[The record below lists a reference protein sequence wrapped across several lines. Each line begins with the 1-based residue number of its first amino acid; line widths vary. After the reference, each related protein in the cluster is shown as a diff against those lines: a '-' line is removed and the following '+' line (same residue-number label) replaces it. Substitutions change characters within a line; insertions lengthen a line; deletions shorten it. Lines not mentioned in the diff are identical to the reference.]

1 METDIQQMEER
12 YQHLMEILNITRQEI
27 SYQESLMNSPEL
39 VKSLDSASSESDETL
54 KATWKKIFKNEKNLQ
69 KVLSSQKELE
79 EKLQKQIQAL
89 DRQKELR
96 DGDKLETRK
105 ILDDIKNVMLNS
117 NKLELSVERSQHG
130 LEQITAMQEETS
142 NNLTRLADRLDTFK
156 VNTDQVEENLK
167 NMMLSHQEAQLANE
181 REWSTKFKQDTKL
194 KIEDEVQSLM
204 EIVSQLSSQF
214 DDQVNE
220 CSAKLEQKLQSISED
235 KSKLQV
241 DVQELDRKL
250 DGLDKSIQRL
260 LENQE
265 ASETVVDLESR
276 VKDLNLKLNQ
286 FVQNVLAVKTL
297 PQIVDNLKKRLK
309 SIENSFKEANL

>member
-181 REWSTKFKQDTKL
+181 REWSKKFKQDTKL

>member
-1 METDIQQMEER
+1 MESDIQQMEER
-12 YQHLMEILNITRQEI
+12 YQHLMEILNNTRQEI

-117 NKLELSVERSQHG
+117 NKLELSVERSQQG
-130 LEQITAMQEETS
+130 LEQITAMQEETA

-250 DGLDKSIQRL
+250 EGLDKSIQRL
-260 LENQE
+260 SENQE

>member
-1 METDIQQMEER
+1 MESDIQQMEER
-12 YQHLMEILNITRQEI
+12 YQHLMEILNNTRQEI

-54 KATWKKIFKNEKNLQ
+54 KATWKKIFKNEKNMQ

-117 NKLELSVERSQHG
+117 NKLELSVERSQQG
-130 LEQITAMQEETS
+130 LEQITAMQEETA
-142 NNLTRLADRLDTFK
+142 NNLTRLADRLDTFE

-241 DVQELDRKL
+241 DVQELDRKIE
-250 DGLDKSIQRL
+250 GLDKSIQRL
-260 LENQE
+260 SENQE

>member
-1 METDIQQMEER
+1 MKI
-12 YQHLMEILNITRQEI
+12 I
-27 SYQESLMNSPEL
+27 SS
-39 VKSLDSASSESDETL
+39 
-54 KATWKKIFKNEKNLQ
+54 
-69 KVLSSQKELE
+69 
-79 EKLQKQIQAL
+79 
-89 DRQKELR
+89 
-96 DGDKLETRK
+96 
-105 ILDDIKNVMLNS
+105 DIKNVMLNS
-117 NKLELSVERSQHG
+117 NKLELSVERSQQG
-130 LEQITAMQEETS
+130 LEQITAMQEVTA

-250 DGLDKSIQRL
+250 DGLDKSIQLL

>member
-1 METDIQQMEER
+1 MESDIQQMEER
-12 YQHLMEILNITRQEI
+12 YQHLMEILNNTRQEI

-54 KATWKKIFKNEKNLQ
+54 KATWKKIFKNEKNMQ

-117 NKLELSVERSQHG
+117 NKLELSVERSQQG
-130 LEQITAMQEETS
+130 LEQITAMQEETA

-250 DGLDKSIQRL
+250 EGLDKSIQRL
-260 LENQE
+260 SENQE

>member
-1 METDIQQMEER
+1 
-12 YQHLMEILNITRQEI
+12 
-27 SYQESLMNSPEL
+27 
-39 VKSLDSASSESDETL
+39 
-54 KATWKKIFKNEKNLQ
+54 
-69 KVLSSQKELE
+69 
-79 EKLQKQIQAL
+79 
-89 DRQKELR
+89 
-96 DGDKLETRK
+96 
-105 ILDDIKNVMLNS
+105 
-117 NKLELSVERSQHG
+117 
-130 LEQITAMQEETS
+130 
-142 NNLTRLADRLDTFK
+142 
-156 VNTDQVEENLK
+156 
-167 NMMLSHQEAQLANE
+167 MMLSHQEAQLANE

-194 KIEDEVQSLM
+194 KMEDEVQSLM

-250 DGLDKSIQRL
+250 EGLDKSIQRL
-260 LENQE
+260 SEIQE

>member
-1 METDIQQMEER
+1 
-12 YQHLMEILNITRQEI
+12 
-27 SYQESLMNSPEL
+27 
-39 VKSLDSASSESDETL
+39 
-54 KATWKKIFKNEKNLQ
+54 
-69 KVLSSQKELE
+69 
-79 EKLQKQIQAL
+79 
-89 DRQKELR
+89 
-96 DGDKLETRK
+96 
-105 ILDDIKNVMLNS
+105 
-117 NKLELSVERSQHG
+117 
-130 LEQITAMQEETS
+130 
-142 NNLTRLADRLDTFK
+142 
-156 VNTDQVEENLK
+156 
-167 NMMLSHQEAQLANE
+167 MMLSHQEAQLANE
-181 REWSTKFKQDTKL
+181 REWRTKFKQDTKL

-204 EIVSQLSSQF
+204 GIVSQLSSQF

-241 DVQELDRKL
+241 DVQELDRKIE
-250 DGLDKSIQRL
+250 GLDKSIQRL
-260 LENQE
+260 SENQE

>member
-12 YQHLMEILNITRQEI
+12 YQHLMEILNNTRQEI

-130 LEQITAMQEETS
+130 LEQITAMQEVTA

>member
-1 METDIQQMEER
+1 MKI
-12 YQHLMEILNITRQEI
+12 I
-27 SYQESLMNSPEL
+27 SS
-39 VKSLDSASSESDETL
+39 
-54 KATWKKIFKNEKNLQ
+54 
-69 KVLSSQKELE
+69 
-79 EKLQKQIQAL
+79 
-89 DRQKELR
+89 
-96 DGDKLETRK
+96 
-105 ILDDIKNVMLNS
+105 DIKNVMLNS
-117 NKLELSVERSQHG
+117 NKLELSVERSQQG
-130 LEQITAMQEETS
+130 LEQITAMQEVTA